1 MRRPLA
7 LLAALAVLTSGA
19 PALAQGLPVRI
30 DQASRITLPAA
41 ARDVVI
47 GNPSVADV
55 TIIDGRNLLVM
66 GKSYGVTNIVV
77 LDARGRTI
85 LDRQIVVSASD
96 DGRVSFFRGPDVYNY
111 ACSPRC
117 ERTPMPG
124 ERDSGSGVYSQWSG
138 PYTTYPDRA
147 ILPDIRGE
155 EASRPWPTRPAPENR
170 CSPVSVAIAT
180 VRPRSSSPS
189 WPCRS
194 SP

>member
-1 MRRPLA
+1 MRRPLL
-7 LLAALAVLTSGA
+7 LLAALAVLTPGGSA
-19 PALAQGLPVRI
+19 WAQGMPVRI
-30 DQASRITLPAA
+30 DQATRVALSAP

-96 DGRVSFFRGPDVYNY
+96 EGRVSFFRGPDVYNY

-124 ERDSGSGVYSQWSG
+124 ERDSGQGVYSQWSG

-147 ILPDIRGE
+147 
-155 EASRPWPTRPAPENR
+155 AAAAAAAKSAAPE
-170 CSPVSVAIAT
+170 
-180 VRPRSSSPS
+180 
-189 WPCRS
+189 
-194 SP
+194 

>member
-1 MRRPLA
+1 MRRPLV
-7 LLAALAVLTSGA
+7 LFAALAVLASGGS
-19 PALAQGLPVRI
+19 ALAQGLPVRI
-30 DQASRITLPAA
+30 DQATRVALSAP

-66 GKSYGVTNIVV
+66 GKAYGVTNIVV

-96 DGRVSFFRGPDVYNY
+96 EGRVSFFRGPDVYNY

-124 ERDSGSGVYSQWSG
+124 ERDSGQGVYSQWSG

-147 ILPDIRGE
+147 AAAAAAAK
-155 EASRPWPTRPAPENR
+155 ASAPE
-170 CSPVSVAIAT
+170 
-180 VRPRSSSPS
+180 
-189 WPCRS
+189 
-194 SP
+194 

>member
-7 LLAALAVLTSGA
+7 LLAALVVVTASG

-30 DQASRITLPAA
+30 DQASRVTLPAP
-41 ARDVVI
+41 ARDVFI

-55 TIIDGRNLLVM
+55 TIIDGRNLLVL

-96 DGRVSFFRGPDVYNY
+96 DGRISFFRGPDVYNY

-124 ERDSGSGVYSQWSG
+124 ERDSGQGVYSQWSG

-147 ILPDIRGE
+147 N
-155 EASRPWPTRPAPENR
+155 AA
-170 CSPVSVAIAT
+170 AT
-180 VRPRSSSPS
+180 AAKAATPQ
-189 WPCRS
+189 
-194 SP
+194 